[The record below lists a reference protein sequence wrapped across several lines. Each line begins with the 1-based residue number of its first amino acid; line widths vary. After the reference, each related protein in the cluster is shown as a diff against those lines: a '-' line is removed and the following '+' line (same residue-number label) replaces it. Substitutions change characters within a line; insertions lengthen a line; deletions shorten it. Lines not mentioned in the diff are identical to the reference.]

1 VKFPGEIRQT
11 SGCSSKKFA
20 RERAK
25 LKKKKEQT
33 EVLEYWEVARNWD
46 GCVPEISVALVC
58 CVHDYITRLLIS
70 YVELFSRS
78 WDKDQS
84 FCRELSITIT
94 AINK

>member
-58 CVHDYITRLLIS
+58 CVDLYQQDRQQSQWLANNN
-70 YVELFSRS
+70 
-78 WDKDQS
+78 KDEQ
-84 FCRELSITIT
+84 
-94 AINK
+94 

>member
-58 CVHDYITRLLIS
+58 CVVVLL
-70 YVELFSRS
+70 
-78 WDKDQS
+78 KQ
-84 FCRELSITIT
+84 
-94 AINK
+94 KK

>member
-58 CVHDYITRLLIS
+58 CEITRQRFYVNFRHIPLFLLLLLLLTS
-70 YVELFSRS
+70 YCLVEKLR
-78 WDKDQS
+78 
-84 FCRELSITIT
+84 RH
-94 AINK
+94 

>member
-58 CVHDYITRLLIS
+58 CVTGTMALAMF
-70 YVELFSRS
+70 FSQHRDS
-78 WDKDQS
+78 LNNDV
-84 FCRELSITIT
+84 SIFHH
-94 AINK
+94 

>member
-58 CVHDYITRLLIS
+58 CVGR
-70 YVELFSRS
+70 
-78 WDKDQS
+78 
-84 FCRELSITIT
+84 
-94 AINK
+94 AINEVFKKMRVTCFSHKIG

>member
-58 CVHDYITRLLIS
+58 CVMRYTIIAKMQWGSVLGYEERFRPFIS
-70 YVELFSRS
+70 H
-78 WDKDQS
+78 QQ
-84 FCRELSITIT
+84 
-94 AINK
+94 

>member
-1 VKFPGEIRQT
+1 MKFPGEIRQT

-58 CVHDYITRLLIS
+58 CVVRVSSFLLIARR
-70 YVELFSRS
+70 RS
-78 WDKDQS
+78 NSEQKAKTHQNIIEKQS
-84 FCRELSITIT
+84 VHLYTK
-94 AINK
+94 A